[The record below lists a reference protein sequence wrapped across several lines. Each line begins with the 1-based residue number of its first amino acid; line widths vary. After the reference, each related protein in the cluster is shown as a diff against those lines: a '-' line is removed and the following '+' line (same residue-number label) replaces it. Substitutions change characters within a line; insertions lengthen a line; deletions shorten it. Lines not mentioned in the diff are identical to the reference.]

1 MKAKPPFLKMKR
13 KYEVDES
20 YWLVRG
26 SRSFSSR
33 ALFTLRK
40 AALTL
45 KWGRVP
51 KTWELLFIDR
61 MRKLEKEGLTFDE
74 ILQSTLPQFLGE
86 DTSHVLRSWIG
97 WKANCSPELFAKSI
111 SGMFGASARDVLG
124 NVDMLV
130 DEVSLLDKKAPREL
144 AYQSLLDAIQT
155 ADAGLT
161 VAQPIKS
168 RGRS

>member
-1 MKAKPPFLKMKR
+1 MKTKPPLLKMRR

-26 SRSFSSR
+26 SRSFSRR
-33 ALFTLRK
+33 ALFTLRR
-40 AALTL
+40 AVLTL

-61 MRKLEKEGLTFDE
+61 MRELERVGLTFE
-74 ILQSTLPQFLGE
+74 EVLQSTLPQFIGE

-97 WKANCSPELFAKSI
+97 SRARCCPERFTRSI
-111 SGMFGASARDVLG
+111 SEMFGASARDVLG
-124 NVDMLV
+124 NIDMLA
-130 DEVSLLDKKAPREL
+130 DEASLLEKKAPEEPP
-144 AYQSLLDAIQT
+144 YQSLLDAIQRI
-155 ADAGLT
+155 DAGMT

-168 RGRS
+168 QRRP

>member
-1 MKAKPPFLKMKR
+1 MRR

-20 YWLVRG
+20 YWLVRFA
-26 SRSFSSR
+26 RSFLCR
-33 ALFTLRK
+33 ALFTLRR

-51 KTWELLFIDR
+51 ETWELLFIDR
-61 MRKLEKEGLTFDE
+61 MGELEKVGLTFDE

-86 DTSHVLRSWIG
+86 DTSDVLSSWIG
-97 WKANCSPELFAKSI
+97 AKARCSPERFARSI
-111 SGMFGASARDVLG
+111 SEMFGASARNVLG
-124 NVDMLV
+124 NIDILI
-130 DEVSLLDKKAPREL
+130 DEVSLLEKKAPEEPP
-144 AYQSLLDAIQT
+144 YQSLLEAIQRI
-155 ADAGLT
+155 DAGMT